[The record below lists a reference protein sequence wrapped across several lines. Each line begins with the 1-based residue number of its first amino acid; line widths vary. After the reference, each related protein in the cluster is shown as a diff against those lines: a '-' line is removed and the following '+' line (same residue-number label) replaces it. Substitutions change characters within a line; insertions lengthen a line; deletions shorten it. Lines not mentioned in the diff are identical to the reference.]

1 MSSVLT
7 FIGWVVSSL
16 LFVGALAIF
25 QANRSIGLVILLIL
39 CGILFLPP
47 LYKKTQKWEA
57 DGSTW
62 NILSRLGLL
71 LLIPAF
77 LAPWISKQDLS
88 LLQRFRNPFLA
99 TPLPRTSPKP
109 TVVASANSAPSPIT
123 VSGAPLPILNPL
135 ELKQGQTYI
144 TPGQLS
150 LLPSNDPNNV
160 VTNIKQMQIIPP
172 SGIFQVLATDPQK
185 DQLWYQVSAFD
196 QAKRPIGNGWIS
208 SKKLAQELAA
218 TSPTVIPS
226 AVPSAIQSGFPSPQP
241 SSSLAAILAKMPSP
255 AASGSPQV
263 LPSSLEPPTSLT
275 TPAKSKSSRP
285 GTNTPQIS
293 ATPPLGKSANLSTT
307 DNLAFKL
314 PSKVI
319 ATNAKPGSPE
329 HRVSIEAMTNGSR
342 VVIETTDPNISSEQ
356 CKALVKTYMS
366 KAKGKGEIIVY
377 KPNPKPPWKGRV
389 LAFCINE
396 LDDKGTVVKD
406 FW

>member
-1 MSSVLT
+1 MSSILT

-25 QANRSIGLVILLIL
+25 QVNRSIGLVILLVL
-39 CGILFLPP
+39 CGVLFFPP
-47 LYKKTQKWEA
+47 LYKKTQKWEK

-88 LLQRFRNPFLA
+88 LLQQFRNPFAA

-109 TVVASANSAPSPIT
+109 TVVTSTNSSPSPVT
-123 VSGAPLPILNPL
+123 VNGMPLPILNPL

-144 TPGQLS
+144 TAGQLS

-160 VTNIKQMQIIPP
+160 VANIKQMQIIPP
-172 SGIFQVLATDPQK
+172 GGIFQVLATDPQK

-196 QAKRPIGNGWIS
+196 QAKRPVGNGWIS
-208 SKKLAQELAA
+208 SKKLAKELAA

-226 AVPSAIQSGFPSPQP
+226 TLPPAIQSSFPSPQP

-255 AASGSPQV
+255 AVSGSPQV
-263 LPSSLEPPTSLT
+263 APSSLEPPTSLT
-275 TPAKSKSSRP
+275 APAKSSRSGP
-285 GTNTPQIS
+285 NTPQI
-293 ATPPLGKSANLSTT
+293 TPPLGKSTNLSTPN
-307 DNLAFKL
+307 NLAFKL

-319 ATNAKPGSPE
+319 TNTKSGSPE
-329 HRVSIEAMTNGSR
+329 HRVSIEPMTNGSR
-342 VVIETTDPNISSEQ
+342 VVIEATDPSISSEQ

-396 LDDKGTVVKD
+396 LDEKGTVIKD